1 MSGRLATE
9 CVEISN
15 DPSCL
20 DQGGFWAVV
29 NTFEG
34 KWICARF
41 ETVIDSKLPLSNWQG
56 VSQSWQSSQSQS
68 VFENNVNL
76 IRKKIALGDIYQVNL
91 CRVLTSS
98 SNQSLLGLAGKLQ
111 KSNPAPFASYLSVPG
126 LEIASASPE
135 LFLERKGEVIKTT
148 PIKGTSKSDDFGEKD
163 RAENVMIVDLMRND
177 FGAICVPGSVD
188 VPRLLA
194 SESHPGLYHLV
205 SDITG
210 RLKSGLKWSELLSCL
225 LPAGSI
231 SGAPKSAALKV
242 IKEVEK
248 IDRGP
253 YCGVIG
259 WVDNDQALLFGQAK
273 LRLVVL
279 SDGNWFV
286 SLEPLS
292 PALTSICLT
301 KFEAP
306 IFTKVGLAGN
316 KSTSYGLSM
325 LAVRTAKALGFD
337 DSIFVNEDGFVVET
351 GFSNLLILKGSNW
364 QTPALKTGCLPG
376 VIRELLIKWFD
387 ISECEITYNQ
397 LLASDALYVTSSLRL
412 IQPVRR
418 VDDKLFDENLLGNEL
433 IDRFKA
439 KLFSN
444 INP

>member
-1 MSGRLATE
+1 MDNFNSTFWMAGRLATE

-76 IRKKIALGDIYQVNL
+76 IREKIALGDIYQVNL

-177 FGAICVPGSVD
+177 FGAICLPGSVD

-259 WVDNDQALLFGQAK
+259 WVDNDQALLSVGIRIFWSNNDGKINFGT
-273 LRLVVL
+273 
-279 SDGNWFV
+279 G
-286 SLEPLS
+286 
-292 PALTSICLT
+292 
-301 KFEAP
+301 
-306 IFTKVGLAGN
+306 AGI
-316 KSTSYGLSM
+316 T
-325 LAVRTAKALGFD
+325 
-337 DSIFVNEDGFVVET
+337 
-351 GFSNLLILKGSNW
+351 W
-364 QTPALKTGCLPG
+364 Q
-376 VIRELLIKWFD
+376 
-387 ISECEITYNQ
+387 
-397 LLASDALYVTSSLRL
+397 SDANSEWEETQLKANRL
-412 IQPVRR
+412 ISIASGALV
-418 VDDKLFDENLLGNEL
+418 
-433 IDRFKA
+433 
-439 KLFSN
+439 
-444 INP
+444 

>member
-1 MSGRLATE
+1 MDNFNSTFWMAGRLATE

-41 ETVIDSKLPLSNWQG
+41 ETVIDSTLPLSNWQG

-76 IRKKIALGDIYQVNL
+76 IREKIALGDIYQVNL

-259 WVDNDQALLFGQAK
+259 WVDNDQALLSVGIRIFWSNNDGKINFGT
-273 LRLVVL
+273 
-279 SDGNWFV
+279 G
-286 SLEPLS
+286 
-292 PALTSICLT
+292 
-301 KFEAP
+301 
-306 IFTKVGLAGN
+306 AGI
-316 KSTSYGLSM
+316 T
-325 LAVRTAKALGFD
+325 
-337 DSIFVNEDGFVVET
+337 
-351 GFSNLLILKGSNW
+351 W
-364 QTPALKTGCLPG
+364 Q
-376 VIRELLIKWFD
+376 
-387 ISECEITYNQ
+387 
-397 LLASDALYVTSSLRL
+397 SDANSEWEETQLKANRL
-412 IQPVRR
+412 ISIASGALV
-418 VDDKLFDENLLGNEL
+418 
-433 IDRFKA
+433 
-439 KLFSN
+439 
-444 INP
+444 

>member
-1 MSGRLATE
+1 MDNFNSTFWMAGRLATE

-76 IRKKIALGDIYQVNL
+76 IREKIALGDIYQVNL
-91 CRVLTSS
+91 CRVLTSN

-259 WVDNDQALLFGQAK
+259 WVDNDQALLSVGIRIFWSNNDGKINFGT
-273 LRLVVL
+273 
-279 SDGNWFV
+279 G
-286 SLEPLS
+286 
-292 PALTSICLT
+292 
-301 KFEAP
+301 
-306 IFTKVGLAGN
+306 AGI
-316 KSTSYGLSM
+316 T
-325 LAVRTAKALGFD
+325 
-337 DSIFVNEDGFVVET
+337 
-351 GFSNLLILKGSNW
+351 W
-364 QTPALKTGCLPG
+364 Q
-376 VIRELLIKWFD
+376 
-387 ISECEITYNQ
+387 
-397 LLASDALYVTSSLRL
+397 SDANSEWEETQLKANRL
-412 IQPVRR
+412 ISIASGALV
-418 VDDKLFDENLLGNEL
+418 
-433 IDRFKA
+433 
-439 KLFSN
+439 
-444 INP
+444 